1 MNNGNNVKLEEIFP
15 LMEEKLKLGGKVTF
29 KPHGV
34 SMLPLIRQGRDSVV
48 IEKFDG
54 NAKVGDVIFFRR
66 PNGQFVLHRIIGKD
80 KDGYVLCGDN
90 QWQKER
96 GVQTEWVIG
105 IMTGILRDGVP
116 FELDCESYK
125 KYIRRLKY
133 RRPLL
138 FIKHKGKRL
147 KEEIVKRIK

>member
-1 MNNGNNVKLEEIFP
+1 MNNGNSVKLEDVFP
-15 LMEEKLKLGGKVTF
+15 LIEEKLKLGGTVTF

-48 IEKFDG
+48 IERYAG

-66 PNGQFVLHRIIGKD
+66 PNGQFVLHRVIGKR
-80 KDGYVLCGDN
+80 KDGYILCGDN

-96 GVQTEWVIG
+96 GVLDTWIIG
-105 IMTGILRDGVP
+105 IMTGILRDGKAV
-116 FELDCESYK
+116 ELNCKSYR
-125 KYIRRLKY
+125 KYVRCLKY
-133 RRPLL
+133 RRILL

-147 KEEIVKRIK
+147 KEEIIKKIK

>member
-1 MNNGNNVKLEEIFP
+1 MNNGKSFKLEEIFP

-48 IEKFDG
+48 IEKFNG

-66 PNGQFVLHRIIGKD
+66 PNGQFVLHRIIGRD

-96 GVQTEWVIG
+96 GVREEWIIG
-105 IMTGILRDGVP
+105 IMTGVLRDGIAA
-116 FELDCESYK
+116 ELDCERYR

-133 RRPLL
+133 SRLLL
-138 FIKHKGKRL
+138 FIKHKGRRL
-147 KEEIVKRIK
+147 KEEIIKRIK

>member
-1 MNNGNNVKLEEIFP
+1 MSNENNVKLEEVFP
-15 LMEEKLKLGGKVTF
+15 LIAEKLKMGGKVTF
-29 KPHGV
+29 KPHGI

-66 PNGQFVLHRIIGKD
+66 PNGQFVLHRVIGKR
-80 KDGYVLCGDN
+80 KDGYILCGDN

-96 GVQTEWVIG
+96 GVLDTWIIG
-105 IMTGILRDGVP
+105 IMTGILRDG
-116 FELDCESYK
+116 EAAKLNCKSYR

-133 RRPLL
+133 RRHLL
-138 FIKHKGKRL
+138 FIKHKLRRL
-147 KEEIVKRIK
+147 KEEIVKKIK